1 MKLLWV
7 VLPVFVLVLLAAAVA
22 GAKNKGRKATGLLGG
37 KRPLTNR
44 EQAMY
49 FRLAQT
55 FPDHVVLAQVAFSA
69 ILTTKDRPTRATFD
83 RKVCDFVLCSK
94 AFDVLAVIELDDA
107 SHKGRHAEDAKRDAM
122 LAKAGYR
129 VIRFPQV
136 PDAAD
141 LRNALA
147 LPAPQA
153 ESPPSGPATRTRNRG
168 TAVPATPAATQA
180 ATPATAPEPEL
191 PRRRRPSQPP
201 QTAPATAAQ
210 TSEHP
215 VSS

>member
-1 MKLLWV
+1 MMKLLWV

-141 LRNALA
+141 LRKALA

-153 ESPPSGPATRTRNRG
+153 ESPPSSSATRTA
-168 TAVPATPAATQA
+168 TVAPPAPATPAA
-180 ATPATAPEPEL
+180 APEPKPDPEL